1 MLIKQQMQLVKSRA
15 GHLPVGFL
23 VKIAGGNRVGQQL
36 IQPLRHFKPDGFF
49 QVQREHM
56 ADCPVSLDLGSSL
69 VKSGL
74 RSDSTLNRICGCHYS
89 PLDCSFFTV
98 LESKNNPAF
107 YDQCPRPLLTRTL
120 TSTRRF
126 SSRLSAFA
134 LVPS

>member
-15 GHLPVGFL
+15 SHLPVGFL
-23 VKIAGGNRVGQQL
+23 VKIAGGNCVGEQL

-89 PLDCSFFTV
+89 PLIAVFSVF
-98 LESKNNPAF
+98 ERSKNTIRPAI
-107 YDQCPRPLLTRTL
+107 
-120 TSTRRF
+120 
-126 SSRLSAFA
+126 SAQD
-134 LVPS
+134 LCSPEP